1 MVVVFF
7 LFLLCRP
14 GLMFVGKFGVLLSQS
29 GPIVFQDSTT
39 FAMAGRGEHVIAGNA
54 SQPQVFEGGD
64 RLCL

>member
-1 MVVVFF
+1 
-7 LFLLCRP
+7 
-14 GLMFVGKFGVLLSQS
+14 MFVGTFGVLLSQS

-39 FAMAGRGEHVIAGNA
+39 FAMAGRGKNVIAGNP